1 MSRLISRDGECG
13 SGSRPFPGVQGA
25 AEDAELNVNVGDIHE
40 FTGA

>member
-1 MSRLISRDGECG
+1 MSRLIPCGSGSR